1 MCRLGTDD
9 SSRIVWLKPHA
20 AAYCRLRLFRR
31 YVSGAFPGRDRH
43 SKALQ
48 EPAWNVF
55 YVFECA
61 CVLPD
66 VYMRQLVNQDT
77 REGISRLSQLF
88 RQIHFIG
95 GRASQ
100 CDCRGVAE
108 IGVMISV
115 VEDVDFYRLPIFEW
129 QVL

>member
-88 RQIHFIG
+88 DKYT
-95 GRASQ
+95 S
-100 CDCRGVAE
+100 
-108 IGVMISV
+108 SV
-115 VEDVDFYRLPIFEW
+115 VELPN
-129 QVL
+129 VTAGALLKLV